1 MIWFGITD
9 PLRGFILKK
18 HGAAISGQISWVY
31 TQDLDSTAYFY
42 AEVLGLKCSRD
53 EGTARIF
60 ATGDNAWIGVC
71 QAFADRVVEPKGG
84 MISIVSDDVDAWY
97 HRLVDIGLSIDQPPH
112 RLEQFGI
119 YTFLV
124 KDPNG
129 YLIEFQQFVDDT
141 AVDIAGSGGDGF
153 PE

>member
-1 MIWFGITD
+1 MIRFGITD
-9 PLRGFILKK
+9 SLRGFILKK
-18 HGAAISGQISWVY
+18 HAAAINGQISWVY
-31 TQDLDSTAYFY
+31 TQDLDSTACFY
-42 AEVLGLKCSRD
+42 AELLGLKCSRD
-53 EGTARIF
+53 EGAARIF

-97 HRLVDIGLSIDQPPH
+97 QRLVDIGVSIDQPPH

-141 AVDIAGSGGDGF
+141 AVDITGSGGDGF
-153 PE
+153 PD

>member
-1 MIWFGITD
+1 M
-9 PLRGFILKK
+9 KK
-18 HGAAISGQISWVY
+18 HDAAINGQISWVY
-31 TQDLDSTAYFY
+31 TQDLDSTACFY
-42 AEVLGLKCSRD
+42 AELLGLKCCRD
-53 EGTARIF
+53 EGAARIF

-97 HRLVDIGLSIDQPPH
+97 QRLVDIGVSIDQPPH

-119 YTFLV
+119 YTFWV

-141 AVDIAGSGGDGF
+141 PV
-153 PE
+153 E

>member
-1 MIWFGITD
+1 
-9 PLRGFILKK
+9 LKK
-18 HGAAISGQISWVY
+18 HAAAINGQISWVY

-42 AEVLGLKCSRD
+42 AEVLGLECSRD

-60 ATGDNAWIGVC
+60 ATADNAWIGVC

-97 HRLVDIGLSIDQPPH
+97 RRLVDIGLSIDQPPH

-119 YTFLV
+119 YMFLV

-129 YLIEFQQFVDDT
+129 YLIEFQQFVDD
-141 AVDIAGSGGDGF
+141 ASALKSGSQDDGF
-153 PE
+153 PG

>member
-9 PLRGFILKK
+9 PLGGLILKK
-18 HGAAISGQISWVY
+18 HDAAISGQISWVY

-42 AEVLGLKCSRD
+42 AEVLGLECARD
-53 EGTARIF
+53 QGAARIF

-71 QAFADRVVEPKGG
+71 HAFAERVVEPKGS

-97 HRLVDIGLSIDQPPH
+97 QRLVDIGLSIDQPPH

-119 YTFLV
+119 YTFRV

-129 YLIEFQQFVDDT
+129 YLIEFQQFVDDA
-141 AVDIAGSGGDGF
+141 AVGMTGSRGDGF
-153 PE
+153 PG

>member
-1 MIWFGITD
+1 MIRFGITD
-9 PLRGFILKK
+9 PLRGFFLKK
-18 HGAAISGQISWVY
+18 HDTAISGQISWVY
-31 TQDLDSTAYFY
+31 TQDLDSTAHFY
-42 AEVLGLKCSRD
+42 AELLGLECSRD
-53 EGTARIF
+53 EGAARIF

-97 HRLVDIGLSIDQPPH
+97 QRLVDIGVSIDQPPH

-119 YTFLV
+119 YTFWV

-141 AVDIAGSGGDGF
+141 PV
-153 PE
+153 E

>member
-1 MIWFGITD
+1 M
-9 PLRGFILKK
+9 KK

-42 AEVLGLKCSRD
+42 AEVLGLECTRD
-53 EGTARIF
+53 QGAARIF

-97 HRLVDIGLSIDQPPH
+97 QRLVDIGLSIDQPPH
-112 RLEQFGI
+112 RLKQFGI
-119 YTFLV
+119 YRFRV

-129 YLIEFQQFVDDT
+129 YLIEFQQFVDDA
-141 AVDIAGSGGDGF
+141 AVGITGSRGDGF
-153 PE
+153 PD